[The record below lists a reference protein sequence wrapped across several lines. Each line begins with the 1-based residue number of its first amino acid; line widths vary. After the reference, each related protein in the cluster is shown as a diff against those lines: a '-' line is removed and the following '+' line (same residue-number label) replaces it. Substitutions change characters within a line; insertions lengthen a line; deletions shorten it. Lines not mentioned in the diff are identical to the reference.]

1 MLKLNNIVKEYPG
14 ATTVEALKGVSIAFR
29 PSEFVA
35 ILGHSG
41 CGKTTLLNIIG
52 GLDRYTNGD
61 LIIRGSGL
69 HIEKLGLDTGEL
81 SVTGT
86 VTEMCYDESAP
97 QGSFWSRL
105 FK

>member
-1 MLKLNNIVKEYPG
+1 MAYEEKKTPAKAHTLILEG
-14 ATTVEALKGVSIAFR
+14 RERLSLSGVEDVECFDENEIITR
-29 PSEFVA
+29 T
-35 ILGHSG
+35 
-41 CGKTTLLNIIG
+41 GK
-52 GLDRYTNGD
+52 GD
-61 LIIRGSGL
+61 LIIRGTGL

-97 QGSFWSRL
+97 QGGFWSRL

>member
-1 MLKLNNIVKEYPG
+1 MAYEEKTAVTAKAHTLILEGRSRLSLSGVEDVESFDENEIV
-14 ATTVEALKGVSIAFR
+14 TRT
-29 PSEFVA
+29 
-35 ILGHSG
+35 
-41 CGKTTLLNIIG
+41 GK
-52 GLDRYTNGD
+52 GD
-61 LIIRGSGL
+61 LIIRGTGL
-69 HIEKLGLDTGEL
+69 HIEKLGLDTGDL

>member
-1 MLKLNNIVKEYPG
+1 MAYEEKMSQTKAHTLILEGRGKLSVSG
-14 ATTVEALKGVSIAFR
+14 VEDVESFDENEIITR
-29 PSEFVA
+29 T
-35 ILGHSG
+35 
-41 CGKTTLLNIIG
+41 GK
-52 GLDRYTNGD
+52 GD